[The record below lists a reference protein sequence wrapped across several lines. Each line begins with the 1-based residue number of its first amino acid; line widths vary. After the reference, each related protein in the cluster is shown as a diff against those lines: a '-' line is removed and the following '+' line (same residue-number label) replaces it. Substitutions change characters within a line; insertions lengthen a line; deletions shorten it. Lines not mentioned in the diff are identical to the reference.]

1 MREELFCALIHGL
14 KPVTAKN
21 IVISTNFLMLKFC
34 GKAQKAIRPKLC
46 EIVQNYPQNFHTRKL
61 GEIKA
66 FYAMAGD
73 FRKKTPS

>member
-46 EIVQNYPQNFHTRKL
+46 GNCPKL
-61 GEIKA
+61 STKFPHQKI
-66 FYAMAGD
+66 
-73 FRKKTPS
+73 R